1 MTELFKIIID
11 NGAAIGVLAYLLY
24 RDNKFMNSIVVTM
37 TKMQTEIEHIM
48 EYVERGKNN
57 E

>member
-1 MTELFKIIID
+1 MGEIIETLVN
-11 NGAAIGVLAYLLY
+11 NGVAIGVLVYLLF
-24 RDNKFMNSIVVTM
+24 RDNKFMSSIVETM

-48 EYVERGKNN
+48 EYVERSNKN